1 MRPSAAIKW
10 GEALGYDGGVGRSD
24 FTLAELR
31 TAFELRVVH
40 MVMTA
45 DEVVDQAEM
54 DFIEGVFP
62 PDEIDRAGFLDR
74 SENRFTRR
82 FGKAIGS
89 APEMLAQWLSEEE
102 KLDML
107 RLFFKAS
114 EADGSVDPRELSV
127 IVQAGRMLGLGQ
139 QDLVPFLSKL
149 LGSRTLARPESRS
162 RPAPS
167 GGGSLVTTQDGIHAA
182 LGGTPGDGTDPLRT
196 RLDGALRDDDATL
209 TLIVTPVDVQ
219 GRRMHG
225 FDALIGFAA
234 GHGALVT
241 LAGRIGIVFDVWE
254 GEPKPPSHV
263 PELRSYLAALTS
275 RYPWLPAW
283 LYPHDGIGGQLVASC
298 VPVDVTD
305 PDYATYFL
313 ALAVEAANW
322 GVALIR
328 KLGGT
333 TLDPV
338 YEYLA
343 ELGMV
348 DIPPGFFDGL
358 DGYVGGLDGSARA
371 SG

>member
-1 MRPSAAIKW
+1 M
-10 GEALGYDGGVGRSD
+10 GVGYDGGVGRSD

-31 TAFELRVVH
+31 TAFELRIVH

-82 FGKAIGS
+82 FGKAVQS
-89 APEMLAQWLSEEE
+89 APDALSQWLSDEE
-102 KLDML
+102 KLDMM

-127 IVQAGRMLGLGQ
+127 IVQAGRMIGVGQ
-139 QDLVPFLSKL
+139 ESLVPFLSRL
-149 LGSRTLARPESRS
+149 LGSRAIARPASPS

-167 GGGSLVTTQDGIHAA
+167 SGGSLATTQDGIHAA
-182 LGGTPGDGTDPLRT
+182 LGRAPGDGTDPLRT

-209 TLIVTPVDVQ
+209 TLIVTPGDVQ
-219 GRRMHG
+219 GLRMHG

-234 GHGALVT
+234 GHGALLT
-241 LAGRIGIVFDVWE
+241 LAGRIAIAFDVWE
-254 GEPKPPSHV
+254 GEPEPASHV
-263 PELRSYLAALTS
+263 PELRAYLTALTS
-275 RYPWLPAW
+275 RYPWLPSW
-283 LYPHDGIGGQLVASC
+283 LYPHDGMAGQLVASC

-333 TLDPV
+333 SLDPV

-343 ELGMV
+343 ELGMI
-348 DIPPGFFDGL
+348 DIPPGYFDGL
-358 DGYVGGLDGSARA
+358 DGYVAGIDASARA
-371 SG
+371 PG